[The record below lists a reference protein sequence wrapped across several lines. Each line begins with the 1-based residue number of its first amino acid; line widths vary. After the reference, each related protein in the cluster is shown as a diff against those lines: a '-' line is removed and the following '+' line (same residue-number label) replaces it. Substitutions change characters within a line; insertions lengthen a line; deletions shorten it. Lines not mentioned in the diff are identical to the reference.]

1 MLFAVEVGL
10 LFEVVVSQ
18 EPRESQVFE
27 AMASL
32 AFEAMASLASWVF
45 EAMASWVFEAR
56 AYVVSTSLGTS

>member
-1 MLFAVEVGL
+1 MLFAVEEGL

-32 AFEAMASLASWVF
+32 AFEAKASLAS
-45 EAMASWVFEAR
+45 EAKASWVFEAR
-56 AYVVSTSLGTS
+56 AYVVLTSLGTS